1 MQIHEQYRCI
11 PGSDKYYFYIDS
23 DNLEEN
29 IEWILANKI
38 ENIRLNKYEGYKLN
52 TIEPILR
59 LKSIKSLVVFL
70 EGVDLSTLCQLHELE
85 ELTIGELNKNIDVSN
100 LVKLKDFY
108 LLYQNNIKGLNTL
121 KALKKLIVVKAD
133 TAFFLNDNFRI
144 WEELEELTLLS
155 PKLPPKLLFLRN
167 LKKLKELEINSS
179 RVKFDV
185 SDITFVKDNLEI
197 LKIGGC
203 KNIEGLEPALPKLVN
218 LKWFA
223 LTDSITLKS
232 TSFVNY
238 LTKLETLVVLGSSYF
253 ENGNLL
259 NLKDRLSHVGI
270 DDKKHYNL
278 KYKDFSFIS

>member
-100 LVKLKDFY
+100 LV
-108 LLYQNNIKGLNTL
+108 
-121 KALKKLIVVKAD
+121 
-133 TAFFLNDNFRI
+133 
-144 WEELEELTLLS
+144 
-155 PKLPPKLLFLRN
+155 
-167 LKKLKELEINSS
+167 
-179 RVKFDV
+179 
-185 SDITFVKDNLEI
+185 
-197 LKIGGC
+197 
-203 KNIEGLEPALPKLVN
+203 
-218 LKWFA
+218 
-223 LTDSITLKS
+223 
-232 TSFVNY
+232 
-238 LTKLETLVVLGSSYF
+238 
-253 ENGNLL
+253 
-259 NLKDRLSHVGI
+259 
-270 DDKKHYNL
+270 
-278 KYKDFSFIS
+278 